1 MTCGQRRHAIRLL
14 MALAIG
20 LVAVTGALA
29 QTDAVGDVY
38 RVGVGDVLRLAVPQM
53 ESLDGEEAVQTD
65 GTVYVTQVGR
75 VPLAGLTLAEAEEL
89 LLRRLRLFDPGI
101 TEVVLSVMEYNALRI
116 FALGALNSPGS
127 YTFQAP
133 PTLWEVLR
141 QAGGPSENASLN
153 NCRVIS
159 IEDGRP
165 ISRTV
170 NLSGYLSGVDFPQD
184 VLRGGDT
191 LVVPTVADGVVG
203 VPTTMGVQVFG
214 GVTTPTT
221 VSIDRPTDLLSVLML
236 AGATVE
242 NAELNKVDWVHR
254 DVTGT
259 VGAVATRVDMRLFLE
274 QGLTAGN
281 PQVHPGDVV
290 YVSQRRPSWIQENL
304 PIILASLTTMTT
316 LLLTYDRFTE

>member
-1 MTCGQRRHAIRLL
+1 MTSRQHRDAIRILA
-14 MALAIG
+14 ALVIG
-20 LVAVTGALA
+20 LVAATGALA
-29 QTDAVGDVY
+29 QSAAVGDVY
-38 RVGVGDVLRLAVPQM
+38 RVGVGDVLRMAVPQM
-53 ESLDGEEAVQTD
+53 EAMDGEETVQSD
-65 GTVYVTQVGR
+65 GTVYVSQVGR
-75 VPLAGLTLAEAEEL
+75 VALAGLTLAESEEL

-101 TEVVLSVMEYNALRI
+101 TEVVLSVLEYNALRI
-116 FALGALNSPGS
+116 FALGAVNSPGS

-141 QAGGPSENASLN
+141 QAGGPAENASLN

-165 ISRTV
+165 VSRTV
-170 NLSGYLSGVDFPQD
+170 NLSGYLTGVDFPQD
-184 VLRGGDT
+184 VLRSGDT

-254 DVTGT
+254 DVSGRA
-259 VGAVATRVDMRLFLE
+259 GAVATRVDMRLFLE
-274 QGLTAGN
+274 QGLNAGN
-281 PQVHPGDVV
+281 PMVHPGDVV
-290 YVSQRRPSWIQENL
+290 YVAQRRPNWFQQNL

-316 LLLTYDRFTE
+316 LLLTYDRLSQ